1 MNTAVHKKMTT
12 KDMVFIGMFA
22 VLMAIS
28 AWINIPGP
36 VPFTVQTLG
45 VFAAI
50 GILGGKRGTIAV
62 IVYILMGLV
71 GLPVF
76 SGFKGGPGVIV
87 GMTGGYI
94 VGFIAS
100 ALVMWGIEK
109 AFGRNKKILIL
120 SMFIGLVVCYAFGTA
135 WFMAVYTRTTGS
147 IGLGAVLSMCVLPFI
162 IPDCVKIIIAYY
174 LTNRLEKFAR
184 YDLH

>member
-1 MNTAVHKKMTT
+1 MNTAAHKKMST
-12 KDMVFIGMFA
+12 KDVVYIGMFA

-36 VPFTVQTLG
+36 VPFTLQTLG

-50 GILGGKRGTIAV
+50 GILGGKRGTISV

-76 SGFKGGPGVIV
+76 AGFSGGPGVII

-94 VGFIAS
+94 AGFVAS

-109 AFGRNKKILIL
+109 AFGRNKKVLIL
-120 SMFIGLVVCYAFGTA
+120 SMLLGLVVCYAFGTA
-135 WFMAVYTRTTGS
+135 WFMVAYTRTTGP
-147 IGLGAVLSMCVLPFI
+147 IGLGAVLTMCVVPFI
-162 IPDCVKIIIAYY
+162 IPDCIKIAIAYY
-174 LTNRLEKFAR
+174 LTGRLEKFAR
-184 YDLH
+184 